1 MLSIIVSMIIAI
13 EGIIYLIFNDLF
25 DYNIIPDAI
34 S

>member
-1 MLSIIVSMIIAI
+1 MLSILAGMMITI

-25 DYNIIPDAI
+25 DYNIIFEAI